1 MAIFKRPDIRYATTP
16 EAETPY
22 RRAGQI
28 WDQRIGSARVQARN
42 WRLMALG
49 CLALSAC
56 ASGALFYQ
64 SLRGN
69 IVPWIVT
76 VDGKGHAE
84 AAGPALADYEPTDPQ
99 TAWHL
104 GQFIEHVRSISADP
118 VIVRKNWLSAYDY
131 VTDKGAIALNDFAKQ
146 QEPFAQ
152 IGERQVSVQVSSV
165 IRASDNSFRIAWEE
179 RHYANGQFERTER
192 WSAILTIVIQTPTT
206 ADALR
211 KNPLGIFV
219 HALNWS
225 KEL

>member
-1 MAIFKRPDIRYATTP
+1 MGLFKRSDIRYATTP

-42 WRLMALG
+42 WRVMALG
-49 CLALSAC
+49 CLALSTC
-56 ASGALFYQ
+56 ASAALFYQ
-64 SLRGN
+64 SLQGN

-76 VDGKGHAE
+76 VDSQGAARAE
-84 AAGPALADYEPTDPQ
+84 GPALADYEPTDPQ
-99 TAWHL
+99 IAWHL

-118 VIVRKNWLSAYDY
+118 VIVRNNWLSAYDY
-131 VTDKGAIALNDFAKQ
+131 VTDKGAIALNDFAKEQ
-146 QEPFAQ
+146 DPFAQ

-165 IRASDNSFRIAWEE
+165 IRASKSSFRIAWAE

-192 WSAILTIVIQTPTT
+192 WSAILTIAVQSPTS
-206 ADALR
+206 AEALR